1 MAKRYQGNV
10 ISSSPVEPA
19 SGLEDGAASGVWS
32 VTEANRYKKADTWP
46 TDGVTLA
53 FSGDRILIP
62 YYTSTY
68 NTNYQIYNFN
78 TNTLTDLGTES
89 SAYLAS
95 AGALS
100 IFANGDNIVALAAA
114 AGTGTFKN
122 MIYVPS
128 SNSPSYYHMDPLN
141 YPTYGSYFGDVIWNP
156 EASKW
161 QTVTYP
167 FFTQGNTTTVIQFT
181 NSASTTTTG
190 LGANIPGRSDYAP
203 TGVTRMYERSASNVG
218 DATFGDFILLFG
230 AEYGT
235 GKYPRVARDESPF
248 SSPSFSTTNLG
259 SSASYPQ
266 VRGIAPIDKDVA
278 IMLTPGY
285 GEFLY
290 NPSTDTATSINY
302 VATGTGSIYALAGNV
317 SPQRGRLIQ
326 LSKNILCDYSA
337 SGAIVYKTDTSF
349 NISWATD
356 VYAELGGSGRAIE
369 MVIGA
374 GLDAYVWWRL
384 TSGTYQHYMSKLTFN
399 ASTGAVS
406 TTTNT
411 LSGLTANYG
420 YNGQVKYD
428 YS

>member
-1 MAKRYQGNV
+1 MAKDIGGF
-10 ISSSPVEPA
+10 IGSSTEPT
-19 SGLEDGAASGVWS
+19 SSLEDGAASGVWS

-46 TDGVTLA
+46 TEGVSLA

-62 YYTSTY
+62 YYSSTY
-68 NTNYQIYNFN
+68 TANYQIYNFN

-89 SAYLAS
+89 SSYLAS
-95 AGALS
+95 NGALS
-100 IFANGDNIVALAAA
+100 IFANGDNIVALAGA

-122 MIYVPS
+122 MIRVPS

-141 YPTYGSYFGDVIWNP
+141 YGTYGSYFGDVIWNP

-161 QTVTYP
+161 QTLTYP
-167 FFTQGNTTTVIQFT
+167 HYNQGNTTTVIQFT
-181 NSASTTTTG
+181 NSASTSTTG
-190 LGANIPGRSDYAP
+190 LGGDIPGRTDSAP
-203 TGVTRMYERSASNVG
+203 AGVTRMYERSASNIG

-230 AEYGT
+230 APYGT

-278 IMLTPGY
+278 IMVTPGY
-285 GEFLY
+285 GDFLY
-290 NPSTDTATSINY
+290 NPSTNTATSINFSD
-302 VATGTGSIYALAGNV
+302 TGSGSIYALAGNV
-317 SPQRGRLIQ
+317 TPQKTRLVQ
-326 LSKNILCDYSA
+326 LSKNILCAYGA
-337 SGAIVYKTDTSF
+337 SGAIVFKTDTSF

-356 VYAELGGSGRAIE
+356 VYGELGGSGRVIE

-384 TSGTYQHYMSKLTFN
+384 SSGTYQHYMSKLTFN

-411 LSGLTANYG
+411 LSGLTANKG
-420 YNGQVKYD
+420 YSGKVKYD
-428 YS
+428 YA